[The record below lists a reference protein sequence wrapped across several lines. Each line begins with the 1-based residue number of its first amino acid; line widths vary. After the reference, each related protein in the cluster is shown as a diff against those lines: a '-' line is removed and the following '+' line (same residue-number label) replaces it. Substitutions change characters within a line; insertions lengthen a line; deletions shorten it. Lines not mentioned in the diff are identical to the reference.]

1 MPNKLEFP
9 DNYTPHTYTKNYSF
23 LIWKSNISKHPV
35 FYLVTL
41 CVQDPLSPLLLSV
54 PRGVLE
60 ARLNLEVPPP
70 IWVPAWLCRAK
81 PSSWH
86 RLDCIQTDYLYY
98 SHCIKLMR
106 FLHFSL
112 WEYFDEHAVLKQR
125 SSFFSSHT
133 PVDLRV
139 KLKGTQRPSC
149 PNQSFYREG
158 NWVPN
163 TENDL
168 VIVFQLWQ
176 SQDWDSSFFFFN
188 LPTWSSLPIIQW
200 FFIMC
205 FLFITKEW
213 TCTNPTIPSDTI
225 RSQRALCSSH
235 GLSFTW
241 EQGCPWRQWHITHA
255 KWKMADVDII

>member
-139 KLKGTQRPSC
+139 KLKGTQRPSF

-176 SQDWDSSFFFFN
+176 SQDWDSSFFFSISPPDPLF
-188 LPTWSSLPIIQW
+188 PSYSD
-200 FFIMC
+200 
-205 FLFITKEW
+205 FLSCVF
-213 TCTNPTIPSDTI
+213 
-225 RSQRALCSSH
+225 CSSPKNGH
-235 GLSFTW
+235 VQTPQSPVTL
-241 EQGCPWRQWHITHA
+241 
-255 KWKMADVDII
+255 